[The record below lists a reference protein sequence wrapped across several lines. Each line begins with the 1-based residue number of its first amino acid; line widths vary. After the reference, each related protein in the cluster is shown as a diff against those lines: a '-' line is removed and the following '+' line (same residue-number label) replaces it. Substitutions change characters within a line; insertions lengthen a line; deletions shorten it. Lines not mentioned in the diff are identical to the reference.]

1 MSHDIPEA
9 SLALPLSF
17 VHHLER
23 ARRDHVEGDDRAL
36 DALLRR
42 VDGKIRG
49 RLATR
54 LDGVPDLDDAIDE
67 ISQEVLWKLVAGMR
81 GCRARSDAQAWAWLW
96 TLVEHARVDYLR
108 RERHR
113 WQTVPI
119 DGIVGRRLGA
129 GTDGDLDGDC
139 VAPGDRVLAECLM
152 QAYEGLPPGSAAL
165 VWGRVILSMSDAE
178 AGRELGTSASAM
190 KRRWQRLQARLRRE
204 TRDRLHNLE
213 DATDRHLGIAQAQSG
228 SRSLKFAGSTSPGI
242 SSSSME
248 A

>member
-1 MSHDIPEA
+1 MSHDILEA

-42 VDGKIRG
+42 VTGKIRS

-54 LDGVPDLDDAIDE
+54 MHGVPDLDDAIDE
-67 ISQEVLWKLVAGMR
+67 ISQEALWKLVAGMR
-81 GCRARSDAQAWAWLW
+81 GCRARSDAQVWGWLW

-113 WQTVPI
+113 RHVVPI
-119 DGIVGRRLGA
+119 DGIIGSRLGD
-129 GTDGDLDGDC
+129 GSDDDWGGDGDD
-139 VAPGDRVLAECLM
+139 PGERVLLQCLM
-152 QAYEGLPPGSAAL
+152 RAYDELPPGSAAL
-165 VWGRVILSMSDAE
+165 VWGRVVLSMSDAE
-178 AGRELGTSASAM
+178 AGRELGISASAV

-204 TRDRLHNLE
+204 TRGRIDNLE
-213 DATDRHLGIAQAQSG
+213 DEADRCLGLAALQARPLG
-228 SRSLKFAGSTSPGI
+228 RPVPAPHDV
-242 SSSSME
+242 MPDE
-248 A
+248 